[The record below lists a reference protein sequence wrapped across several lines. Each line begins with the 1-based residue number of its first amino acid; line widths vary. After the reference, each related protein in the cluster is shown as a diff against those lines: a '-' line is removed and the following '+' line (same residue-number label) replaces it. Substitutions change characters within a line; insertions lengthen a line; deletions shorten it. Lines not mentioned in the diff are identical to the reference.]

1 MEKSKN
7 EGNMALKKSEVVMMS
22 EIEIVFNRNK
32 AMENLTIK
40 KAKLKQSTEIIHK
53 N

>member
-32 AMENLTIK
+32 AMENLTMK